1 MQALSLRWH
10 RAMLRILLSLF
21 LMMGASGCANS
32 LKDVKNLVDPPPEEE
47 VPLQL
52 MAEPATQG
60 SLWQEGNGRAY
71 LFEDLRASRVGDIV
85 IVRIVEQHKGSKSAS
100 TQADRE
106 STYDGSF
113 GGSLFGLGNF
123 ATPLVDGVE
132 VNASTNSAFDGSGST
147 SREDTLTGTIAAR
160 VVEVLQNGDLR
171 IRGKREVT
179 VNSER
184 QTMVLSGM
192 VRPIDV
198 DTSNTV
204 LSSAIA
210 DAKITYTGLGVVD
223 DVQRPGWMVRILD
236 WILPL

>member
-1 MQALSLRWH
+1 MHTGSLKWYRTVWGLF
-10 RAMLRILLSLF
+10 MSLF
-21 LMMGASGCANS
+21 LTMGAGGCANS
-32 LKDVKNLVDPPPEEE
+32 LKEVKDMIDPPEEE
-47 VPLQL
+47 VPLL
-52 MAEPATQG
+52 MMAEPATAG
-60 SLWQEGNGRAY
+60 SLWQEGNGRAFM
-71 LFEDLRASRVGDIV
+71 FEDLRASRVGDIV
-85 IVRIVEQHKGSKSAS
+85 TVKIEEQHSGSKTAS

-113 GGSLFGLGNF
+113 GGSLFGLGSF
-123 ATPLVDGVE
+123 ASPLVDGVE
-132 VNASTNSAFDGSGST
+132 VNASTASEFDGTGST

-160 VVEVLQNGDLR
+160 VIEVLQNGDLR
-171 IRGKREVT
+171 IRGRREVT

-184 QTMVLSGM
+184 QTMVLSGI
-192 VRPIDV
+192 VRPVDV

-210 DAKITYTGLGVVD
+210 NAIITYTGLGVVD

>member
-1 MQALSLRWH
+1 MHAVVLMWYRMAW
-10 RAMLRILLSLF
+10 RLLMSLF
-21 LMMGASGCANS
+21 LSMSTGGCAS
-32 LKDVKNLVDPPPEEE
+32 SFKEVKDLVVPPEEE
-47 VPLQL
+47 ELPLH
-52 MAEPATQG
+52 MMGDPATPG
-60 SLWQEGNGRAY
+60 SLWQEGNGRAFM
-71 LFEDLRASRVGDIV
+71 FEDLRASRVGDIV

-113 GGSLFGLGNF
+113 GGSLFGLGSF
-123 ATPLVDGVE
+123 ASPLVDGVE
-132 VNASTNSAFDGSGST
+132 VNASSNSAFDGTGST

-210 DAKITYTGLGVVD
+210 NAKITYTGLGVVD